1 MICRGC
7 RARKIKCIL
16 PDTQNLGPLS
26 TPQPKEKACE
36 RCRSLGLKCI
46 VDYTLLGR
54 PQSKRTQLAKS
65 EERSP
70 NTQSDSLSN
79 DPANLDIKKY
89 LFADEDDNI
98 IPKDGRSEP
107 ARTPRKEEVF
117 QSMIQPHAF
126 FLSVLEKDRLFG
138 SDVAPATTSWDTP
151 LPILISQDMAAS
163 FDRCLVWHRFFLP
176 KLPALVSLRERLVLN
191 DPLTSNCATRLLFAL
206 LGLSAFDL
214 SENITQEDLPLRE
227 TLRQAVSFLGQE
239 FIFSPPTH
247 PDTVV
252 VCLFLSDYKPTAMAT
267 TQGVAHKAIKSEL
280 YMNIAYGVFHRLES
294 VNQQGNQ
301 LADGLNTPDYGEFES
316 WLFDSIHA
324 FQVIAGHATVDGLSG
339 KPLHSLQ
346 VLTDYM
352 KSRVDMYQ
360 IALTTR
366 PCTPR
371 AIYYIQWAT
380 STCILFET
388 LTSVKQSLHDSS
400 AFIMITEENERKCIE
415 QIHYSN
421 FLLDAISPRDNEEM
435 LAVRSLLKHRFCTVN
450 NWGIALGMLYTSM
463 LGRKI
468 RDGIWDNSSDIT
480 PEDTT
485 QIGAEVANTWKSPGD
500 PSNMHFR
507 EILVR
512 FGKVYPKQLMELLD
526 MFIECSKMR
535 LNGVIFR
542 PPPRYFGIE
551 RVTNAK
557 NLLENNVVMVRSFGY
572 LHSEFPKQLEL
583 FKECAERLA
592 KMASS
597 SDRTAEAAF
606 AGGCVYALC
615 SKVISGFLGLMEKLK
630 AEFRSGH
637 KRPDLLED
645 ITTYGAYSIFTD
657 TPSSGQLSDNLDM
670 YGVFPSSGIST
681 SQIEGLQTFD
691 WSSMLNMGDPGF
703 QPQNPTWFGEP
714 FLS

>member
-1 MICRGC
+1 MTERGPRGKYARMICRGC

-16 PDTQNLGPLS
+16 PDTENLGPLS

-36 RCRSLGLKCI
+36 RCRSLNLKCI

-54 PQSKRTQLAKS
+54 PQSKRTKLAKS

-70 NTQSDSLSN
+70 NTQSDSPSD
-79 DPANLDIKKY
+79 DPASLDIKKY

-98 IPKDGRSEP
+98 IPKDNQSEP

-117 QSMIQPHAF
+117 QSMVQPHAF

-138 SDVAPATTSWDTP
+138 SDVAPAITSWDTS
-151 LPILISQDMAAS
+151 LPDLVSQDIAAS
-163 FDRCLVWHRFFLP
+163 FDHYLVWHRFFLP
-176 KLPALVSLRERLVLN
+176 KLPTLVSLRDRLVL
-191 DPLTSNCATRLLFAL
+191 DEPITSNCATRLLFAL
-206 LGLSAFDL
+206 LSLSAFDL
-214 SENITQEDLPLRE
+214 SDNIAQEDLPLRE
-227 TLRQAVSFLGQE
+227 SLRQAVSFFGQE
-239 FIFSPPTH
+239 FMFSPPTH
-247 PDTVV
+247 PDTVI

-294 VNQQGNQ
+294 LNQQVNPIS
-301 LADGLNTPDYGEFES
+301 DGLSNPDYGEFES

-346 VLTDYM
+346 ILTDYM
-352 KSRVDMYQ
+352 KLRVDTYQ

-388 LTSVKQSLHDSS
+388 LTSTPSP
-400 AFIMITEENERKCIE
+400 
-415 QIHYSN
+415 
-421 FLLDAISPRDNEEM
+421 PRDNEEM

-463 LGRKI
+463 LSRKV

-485 QIGAEVANTWKSPGD
+485 HIGAEVANTWNSPGD

-535 LNGVIFR
+535 LNGVVFR
-542 PPPRYFGIE
+542 PPPRHFGIE

-557 NLLENNVVMVRSFGY
+557 NLVENNIVMIKSFGY
-572 LHSEFPKQLEL
+572 LHSEFPRQLEL

-597 SDRTAEAAF
+597 PGRTAEAAF

-615 SKVISGFLGLMEKLK
+615 SKLIFGFLGIMEKLK
-630 AEFRSGH
+630 TEFRSGH
-637 KRPDLLED
+637 KRPDLLDD
-645 ITTYGAYSIFTD
+645 ITTYGAYNHFMD
-657 TPSSGQLSDNLDM
+657 TPSSGQMSDNLDM
-670 YGVFPSSGIST
+670 YPPSTGLFPSSGLF
-681 SQIEGLQTFD
+681 SQMEGLQTFD
-691 WSSMLNMGDPGF
+691 WSSMLDMGDPGF